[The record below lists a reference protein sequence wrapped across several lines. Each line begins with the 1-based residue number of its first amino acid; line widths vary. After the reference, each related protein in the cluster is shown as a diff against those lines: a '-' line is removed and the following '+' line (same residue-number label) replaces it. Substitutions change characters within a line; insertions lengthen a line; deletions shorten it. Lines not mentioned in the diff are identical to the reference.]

1 MSNEKIGLTEAE
13 WYLMECLW
21 EESPRTGRETVD
33 YLSKHNGWSRSTT
46 LTMLSRM
53 TKKGLISCDDSGEMK
68 IYSPLV
74 ERETAVI
81 EETEDFLDRIYSG
94 SLPLMVSAFTG
105 KQNLS
110 TEEINE
116 LYEILKKAE
125 EANK

>member
-33 YLSKHNGWSRSTT
+33 YLSEHNGWSRSTT

-68 IYSPLV
+68 TYSPLV
-74 ERETAVI
+74 ERETAVV
-81 EETEDFLDRIYSG
+81 EETESFLDRIYSG

-125 EANK
+125 KNSK